1 MKVHHFFSYFVCVVR
16 KCWKKKKK
24 KRKKKEK
31 DIYIKWVYLG
41 PQKVEGNKISCS
53 LVECSLSSVLG
64 S

>member
-1 MKVHHFFSYFVCVVR
+1 MLEKE
-16 KCWKKKKK
+16 KKKK
-24 KRKKKEK
+24 KKKEK